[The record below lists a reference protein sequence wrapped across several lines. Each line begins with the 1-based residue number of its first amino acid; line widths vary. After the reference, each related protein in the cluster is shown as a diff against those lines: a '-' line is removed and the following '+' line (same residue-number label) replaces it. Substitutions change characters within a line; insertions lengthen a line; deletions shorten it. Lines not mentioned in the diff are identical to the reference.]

1 MPEKLNERM
10 IRVIFSDKS
19 QRKTLTRWCDKIG
32 KWSTITVFSVIHL
45 ALDNWTKKTYY
56 EPLRPLTER
65 RTV

>member
-56 EPLRPLTER
+56 EP
-65 RTV
+65 